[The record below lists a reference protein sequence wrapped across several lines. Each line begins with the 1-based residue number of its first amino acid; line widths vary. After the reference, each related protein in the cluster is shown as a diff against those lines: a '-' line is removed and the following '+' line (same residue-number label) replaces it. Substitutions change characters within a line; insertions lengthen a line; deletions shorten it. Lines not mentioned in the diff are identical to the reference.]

1 MQIASRGK
9 VDACSKRKTCFS
21 LVTFD
26 FSFACVVSIEV
37 VNSKFW
43 TPPVPLKKKRI
54 NRFSKGYEIEQKNYW
69 KGLATSCSESRR
81 KYDTRGKSIVQ
92 SAQKKYLESMF
103 LGDLEV
109 TETSGKKS
117 IFSTTMNLSYQLIL
131 TIS

>member
-1 MQIASRGK
+1 MICIKPSTRLENVMQLISHYCSQPSISSYSLSIIQRADSIARK
-9 VDACSKRKTCFS
+9 VDACSKWRTCFS
-21 LVTFD
+21 LVSFD

-81 KYDTRGKSIVQ
+81 KYDTRGKV
-92 SAQKKYLESMF
+92 L
-103 LGDLEV
+103 
-109 TETSGKKS
+109 
-117 IFSTTMNLSYQLIL
+117 FSLLRKNT
-131 TIS
+131 